1 MHVFFAPVGSLS
13 FHKTTSCSDYNGG
26 RLIWVQHKV
35 AGKKKK
41 PQHSYAHYND
51 MGDVNLSLL
60 LNTTRLVGGITRK
73 PRYYKRQNKGE
84 L

>member
-1 MHVFFAPVGSLS
+1 MG
-13 FHKTTSCSDYNGG
+13 TTQSS
-26 RLIWVQHKV
+26 W
-35 AGKKKK
+35 KKKK